1 MGREAPQ
8 LAEIPASTTTS
19 IVCWMRRI
27 NTLRFSPFPFSRQ
40 LFPDRPTAHELRP
53 YFGGGCPGSCGLS
66 PEARI
71 NVYGR
76 VLIVSANEFRL
87 SVTCRRLSS
96 ISSKFSAFVLSVRLS
111 WSVSETADDSACRR
125 LLTAFWMSG
134 RSSAI
139 VASICERAEFACADV
154 LRKSSI
160 RGASLALEPFR
171 LLSAE

>member
-53 YFGGGCPGSCGLS
+53 YFGGGCPGSCVLS

-76 VLIVSANEFRL
+76 FLIVSVNEFRL

-96 ISSKFSAFVLSVRLS
+96 ISSRFSAFVLSVRLS
-111 WSVSETADDSACRR
+111 WSVIRTDEVSACRR
-125 LLTAFWMSG
+125 LLTAWWSSG

-139 VASICERAEFACADV
+139 VASRRESASFACPDV
-154 LRKSSI
+154 FLKSSI
-160 RGASLALEPFR
+160 KGLSLVLKSFR
-171 LLSAE
+171 LPSVE